1 MSCKEEIDK
10 RVFKKR
16 ELKKEFDEQLI
27 RRFVETKEERGSALA
42 LEKLGANHEV
52 FGSVDP
58 KIAES
63 KCLFLIKG
71 SANP

>member
-42 LEKLGANHEV
+42 LEKLGATM
-52 FGSVDP
+52 
-58 KIAES
+58 
-63 KCLFLIKG
+63 KCLAVSTRRLLK
-71 SANP
+71 ANVFS